1 MRLRRVRIENY
12 RSIEDSG
19 WIEVEP
25 EITSL
30 VGKNES
36 GKTAFLQALFK
47 LNPIEPAEYQEI
59 LDFPSRLTRKRKET
73 DDPLRVCTAEF
84 ELTDDELE
92 VIESDLGVDALT
104 SRTFQVWRG
113 YRSTGLT
120 FEDLKVDEAVTVRH
134 LVSDLDLPSEAA
146 AEARA
151 ATSLRQLIEIL
162 SALPKPSARS
172 MELLERIT
180 AWPSQQASLHLIDEH
195 LSTML
200 PKFVYFDDYS
210 TMPGKVSIPD
220 LIESRDRGDMDRG
233 TRSLIALLSLI
244 RGNPEDFDDESNHE
258 RLIRELENAA
268 NSISDE
274 IFRYWSQN
282 NDLSV
287 DLKVTAPEP
296 GAEPPLD
303 KGPIFHVR
311 VANHRH
317 RVTVPFDERS
327 RGFVWFFSFLAYFS
341 DLEAAKEG
349 DLILLLDEPALA
361 LHATA
366 QRDLLRFMED
376 RLAPEHQ
383 VLYTTHSPFM
393 IDPEHL
399 ERARTV
405 MDVTDHGTK
414 ISADVFCVDEE
425 TVFPLRAA
433 LGYTLGQ
440 GLFSG
445 AKTLLVENPGDLIYL
460 DLLDA
465 ELFDR
470 GMPTVDN
477 DWVRVPVG
485 GAGTLATF
493 LALAAPTSSKLAVIV
508 DARTRDSAPVRRLV
522 DDDQLRNGSL
532 VVLSE
537 VTGVP
542 DADIEDLFDPEFYL
556 RLVNRSYEQ
565 QLADAPI
572 GVDDLPTDFSRIT
585 KRVDALFAARRIAHG
600 KLDRFLPAR
609 ALLRGQLQLM
619 PQLDDATR
627 IRFAALAKRIN
638 AA

>member
-1 MRLRRVRIENY
+1 V
-12 RSIEDSG
+12 
-19 WIEVEP
+19 
-25 EITSL
+25 
-30 VGKNES
+30 
-36 GKTAFLQALFK
+36 
-47 LNPIEPAEYQEI
+47 
-59 LDFPSRLTRKRKET
+59 
-73 DDPLRVCTAEF
+73 
-84 ELTDDELE
+84 
-92 VIESDLGVDALT
+92 
-104 SRTFQVWRG
+104 
-113 YRSTGLT
+113 
-120 FEDLKVDEAVTVRH
+120 
-134 LVSDLDLPSEAA
+134 
-146 AEARA
+146 
-151 ATSLRQLIEIL
+151 
-162 SALPKPSARS
+162 
-172 MELLERIT
+172 
-180 AWPSQQASLHLIDEH
+180 SLHLIDEH
-195 LSTML
+195 LSAML

-233 TRSLIALLSLI
+233 TRSLIALLSII

-282 NDLSV
+282 KDLSV

-341 DLEAAKEG
+341 ELEAAKES

-405 MDVTDHGTK
+405 MDVTDQGTK

-445 AKTLLVENPGDLIYL
+445 EKTLLVENPGDLIYL
-460 DLLDA
+460 DLLGA
-465 ELFDR
+465 ELFER
-470 GMPTVDN
+470 GMPTVDS

-493 LALAAPTSSKLAVIV
+493 LALAAPDSSRLAVIV
-508 DARTRDSAPVRRLV
+508 DARTRDSAPVRRLIE
-522 DDDQLRNGSL
+522 DGQLRNGSL

-556 RLVNRSYEQ
+556 RLVNRAYEQ
-565 QLADAPI
+565 QLTDGPI
-572 GVDDLPTDFSRIT
+572 GVEDLPTDFSRIT
-585 KRVDALFAARRIAHG
+585 KRIDALFAARRIAHG
-600 KLDRFLPAR
+600 RLDRFLPAR
-609 ALLRGQLQLM
+609 ALFRGQLQLM

-627 IRFAALAKRIN
+627 IRFAALSTRIN

>member
-47 LNPIEPAEYQEI
+47 LNPIEPAGYQEI

-73 DDPLRVCTAEF
+73 DAPLRVCTAEF
-84 ELTDDELE
+84 ELTDEELE
-92 VIESDLGVDALT
+92 VIESDIGVDALT

-120 FEDLKVDEAVTVRH
+120 FENLKIDEAVTVRH
-134 LVSDLDLPSEAA
+134 LVSDLDLPPETA
-146 AEARA
+146 AEARG
-151 ATSLRQLIEIL
+151 ATTLRQLIEVL
-162 SALPKPSARS
+162 SSVPTPTARS
-172 MELLERIT
+172 TALLERISR
-180 AWPSQQASLHLIDEH
+180 WPSQQVALHLVDRH
-195 LSTML
+195 LRGML

-233 TRSLIALLSLI
+233 TRSLIALLSII

-341 DLEAAKEG
+341 DLEAAKES

-405 MDVTDHGTK
+405 MDVTDSGTK
-414 ISADVFCVDEE
+414 ISAELFCVDEE

-440 GLFSG
+440 GLF
-445 AKTLLVENPGDLIYL
+445 ADEKTLLVENPGDLIYL
-460 DLLDA
+460 DVLNAD
-465 ELFDR
+465 LFER
-470 GMPTVDN
+470 GMPAIDS
-477 DWVRVPVG
+477 DWVRVPAG
-485 GAGTLATF
+485 GAGTLATY
-493 LALAAPTSSKLAVIV
+493 LALAAPNKSKVAVVV

-542 DADIEDLFDPEFYL
+542 DADIEDLFEPEFYL
-556 RLVNRSYEQ
+556 RLVNRSYRQ
-565 QLADAPI
+565 YLAEAPI
-572 GVDDLPTDFSRIT
+572 GVDDLSSDFSRIT
-585 KRVDALFAARRIAHG
+585 KRIDALFAARRIANG
-600 KLDRFLPAR
+600 RLDRFLPAR
-609 ALLRGQLQLM
+609 ALLQDQLRLLSL
-619 PQLDDATR
+619 LDDATR

-638 AA
+638 AV